1 MILVNGDSR
10 KYIYTNIQVF
20 VLLYHVKLL
29 TNCVLYT
36 HRMREQVKGRME
48 VLLEQEIQSRQL
60 SATTTNSAKPV
71 SRTSQTGLSGSTTS
85 RTGGSVGSATRGVSE
100 VGEEGGR
107 ESTKADLVFNVDSG
121 TYCVCVC

>member
-1 MILVNGDSR
+1 
-10 KYIYTNIQVF
+10 
-20 VLLYHVKLL
+20 
-29 TNCVLYT
+29 
-36 HRMREQVKGRME
+36 MREQVKGRME

-60 SATTTNSAKPV
+60 SSTTTNSAKPV

-85 RTGGSVGSATRGVSE
+85 RTGSSVGSATRGVSE

-121 TYCVCVC
+121 TYCVCVCVDVMVSIHIISVAERVPKISSLIVCLYINTHCITL